1 MKISIKRRILL
12 ILEALLFAF
21 VSWVFFTFISSVFNA
36 VGSALDVKPTML
48 PYWLSAIILIYFLF
62 VYHLILFPKNEKKL
76 LLTYKI
82 NGIVLASLSLVA
94 ALLIIVWV
102 AKGTYAGIVA
112 GVVTPLFP
120 LDFLLSDFIM
130 CGLGIYFAFFL
141 ARKKPSEETRY
152 YPYAYGKVRQVFSSI
167 FRGLYVLFALYFTA
181 SFIISIFIAKYSVPT
196 GWELLLIWFLM
207 GVPAGLLAYHDW
219 FYMDEVHTREGDL
232 RRSLIALIVSASLVL
247 VMLIGILSI
256 PNFIVENA
264 TGLFMLDYMKSW
276 NAAPYLMGLS
286 ALVPPTVS
294 LVSTLFSKK
303 ESPKEDFDLE
313 TEETK

>member
-1 MKISIKRRILL
+1 MKISLKRRILL

-48 PYWLSAIILIYFLF
+48 PYWLSVIILIYFLF
-62 VYHLILFPKNEKKL
+62 VYHLILFPKTEKKL

-94 ALLIIVWV
+94 AVLIVIWA

-120 LDFLLSDFIM
+120 LDFLLSDIII

-141 ARKKPSEETRY
+141 ARKKPTEETRY
-152 YPYAYGKVRQVFSSI
+152 YPYAYGKVRLVFSSI
-167 FRGLYVLFALYFTA
+167 LRGLYALFALYFTA
-181 SFIISIFIAKYSVPT
+181 SFIISIFIAKYSEPS
-196 GWELLLIWFLM
+196 GWELLFIWFLM
-207 GVPAGLLAYHDW
+207 GVPGALLAYHDW
-219 FYMDEVHTREGDL
+219 FYMDEIHTREGDL
-232 RRSLIALIVSASLVL
+232 KRSLIALIVSASLVIL
-247 VMLIGILSI
+247 MLIGILTV

-264 TGLFMLDYMKSW
+264 TGIFMLDYMKSW

-286 ALVPPTVS
+286 ALVPPTAA
-294 LVSTLFSKK
+294 LIFTLFSKK
-303 ESPKEDFDLE
+303 ESPEEDADLK
-313 TEETK
+313 TEEMK

>member
-1 MKISIKRRILL
+1 
-12 ILEALLFAF
+12 
-21 VSWVFFTFISSVFNA
+21 
-36 VGSALDVKPTML
+36 
-48 PYWLSAIILIYFLF
+48 
-62 VYHLILFPKNEKKL
+62 
-76 LLTYKI
+76 
-82 NGIVLASLSLVA
+82 
-94 ALLIIVWV
+94 
-102 AKGTYAGIVA
+102 
-112 GVVTPLFP
+112 
-120 LDFLLSDFIM
+120 
-130 CGLGIYFAFFL
+130 
-141 ARKKPSEETRY
+141 
-152 YPYAYGKVRQVFSSI
+152 
-167 FRGLYVLFALYFTA
+167 
-181 SFIISIFIAKYSVPT
+181 
-196 GWELLLIWFLM
+196 LLLIWFLM